1 MIWLAL
7 AWRVTFCSARSPE
20 RRSGNG
26 SSNDSVAR
34 VPPCMTPPGGTDTE
48 SSPRNCKCS
57 STRRGRGRAPTRWS
71 GCVEAGA
78 RSGDVQ
84 RSVILAGCD
93 RRRRAPS
100 GCGEGR
106 ATLKPGTPS
115 SATILLPTP
124 RRYEEWRSPEPY
136 TELPHCHAPPGH
148 GTTRV
153 CGARIRPV
161 GTVCQCSVPELIYS

>member
-57 STRRGRGRAPTRWS
+57 STHRGRGRAPTRWS

-84 RSVILAGCD
+84 RSV
-93 RRRRAPS
+93 
-100 GCGEGR
+100 GR
-106 ATLKPGTPS
+106 HGQEAFDG
-115 SATILLPTP
+115 ALLPLGQGLMELSHVV
-124 RRYEEWRSPEPY
+124 EERGLGDGLPTCRTSPSMS
-136 TELPHCHAPPGH
+136 
-148 GTTRV
+148 RF
-153 CGARIRPV
+153 
-161 GTVCQCSVPELIYS
+161 